1 MSTSSKIVRPLVG
14 VTVKVGLGQHLE
26 SIGYRVIF
34 KETGVGSATTTF
46 MGEGSAM
53 VID

>member
-1 MSTSSKIVRPLVG
+1 MRPPLG
-14 VTVKVGLGQHLE
+14 VTVKVGLGQHFGSL
-26 SIGYRVIF
+26 GDRVIV
-34 KETGVGSATTTF
+34 KGTGAGSATTTF